1 MKVIQG
7 NIDKADLLW
16 CYKSQEKKVC
26 FRKYVRKNNMDSVPL
41 PWYGLSNRTYP
52 QASET
57 EKEKKIILVSK
68 VEINNIYCEA
78 QQWRKEF
85 CH

>member
-1 MKVIQG
+1 
-7 NIDKADLLW
+7 
-16 CYKSQEKKVC
+16 
-26 FRKYVRKNNMDSVPL
+26 MDSVSL
-41 PWYGLSNRTYP
+41 PWYGLSNITYP

-57 EKEKKIILVSK
+57 EKEKKIILVPK
-68 VEINNIYCEA
+68 VEINNIYCET